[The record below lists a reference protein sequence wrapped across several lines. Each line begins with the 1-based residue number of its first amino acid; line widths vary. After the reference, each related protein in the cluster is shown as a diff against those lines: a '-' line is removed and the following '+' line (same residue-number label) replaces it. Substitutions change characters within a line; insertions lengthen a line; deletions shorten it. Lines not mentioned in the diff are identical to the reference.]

1 MGRGAGFW
9 DFAQFQKLG
18 EGVVELAVIVNFEA
32 MQPGEG
38 AGVFSQTEKGEYGEG
53 AGSDGWMILAY
64 AGYLAPKGGG
74 LISPRA
80 QQTPAGEGHGLDES
94 CFGGIAGLK
103 LEDEIRGDGV
113 VAAHGCA
120 LENTPNGD
128 AGIEPSKR
136 CVL

>member
-18 EGVVELAVIVNFEA
+18 EGVVELAMMVGFEA

-53 AGSDGWMILAY
+53 AGSNGRMILAE
-64 AGYLAPKGGG
+64 AGYLATKGGG
-74 LISPRA
+74 LSSPRA
-80 QQTPAGEGHGLDES
+80 QQTPASECHGLEQS

-103 LEDEIRGDGV
+103 LEDQIR
-113 VAAHGCA
+113 
-120 LENTPNGD
+120 
-128 AGIEPSKR
+128 
-136 CVL
+136 